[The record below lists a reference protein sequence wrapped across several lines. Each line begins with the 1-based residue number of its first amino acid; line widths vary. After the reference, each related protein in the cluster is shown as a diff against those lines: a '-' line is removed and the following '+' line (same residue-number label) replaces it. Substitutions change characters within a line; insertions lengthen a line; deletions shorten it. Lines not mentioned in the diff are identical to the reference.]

1 MTVKTLKLTVL
12 AKKYVSWNFK
22 TAPGFFEVLSWTGDG
37 TSSRT
42 ISHNLGSVPGM
53 IAVKNTTDTG
63 YSWAVWH
70 RNLSS
75 GKVLFLNSDNGEF
88 TQSYFPSQPTASN
101 FTVNNSGLVNINGDG
116 YVAYVFAHDDQSFG
130 TNSDEAIIKC
140 GSYTGNGQVSGTA
153 VNVGFEPQW
162 VMIKAI
168 SSGGSSASGNWIM
181 QNTMTGMAHDSSG
194 NGVTVGNGIS
204 ANTSSQESGFS
215 PNVIATATGFE
226 ALNNSSYTNGNG
238 VTYIYMAIRRPN
250 KPPEAGTDV
259 FDAQTSADDGGSGT
273 LTSTSVTAD
282 LTITGV
288 RSSGWDKW
296 VVTRLIGN
304 GGLLRTNQSSA
315 ETSYTQ
321 WSLDEQNG
329 FRHTAFFASNSI
341 VDYTFRR
348 AAGFFDIVAYQANN
362 NVAFNV
368 NHNLGVAPEL
378 VIIKARD
385 GANDWLVGAD
395 ALTGWGNYGLQL
407 NSAGQ
412 ENTSSNYFNGA
423 PTSTQIKLGTASDG
437 NYGTRVY
444 IAYLFSSLDNVSK
457 IGSYTGTGND
467 IDIDCGF
474 TNGARFVMVKRLDA
488 TGDWFVM
495 DTARGIGNGDDPY
508 ILLNSSAA
516 EVNNNSIIDPDSS
529 GFQITGDAPAGM
541 NASGGTYLYL
551 AIA

>member
-1 MTVKTLKLTVL
+1 ML
-12 AKKYVSWNFK
+12 
-22 TAPGFFEVLSWTGDG
+22 
-37 TSSRT
+37 
-42 ISHNLGSVPGM
+42 
-53 IAVKNTTDTG
+53 VKNTTDTG

-259 FDAQTSADDGGSGT
+259 FAIDNQGTGTMPPQYHSNFVVDMAFYVAFAEPAQYRDRES
-273 LTSTSVTAD
+273 
-282 LTITGV
+282 
-288 RSSGWDKW
+288 
-296 VVTRLIGN
+296 
-304 GGLLRTNQSSA
+304 
-315 ETSYTQ
+315 
-321 WSLDEQNG
+321 
-329 FRHTAFFASNSI
+329 FFAIN
-341 VDYTFRR
+341 
-348 AAGFFDIVAYQANN
+348 GQ
-362 NVAFNV
+362 
-368 NHNLGVAPEL
+368 
-378 VIIKARD
+378 KA
-385 GANDWLVGAD
+385 
-395 ALTGWGNYGLQL
+395 
-407 NSAGQ
+407 
-412 ENTSSNYFNGA
+412 TSF
-423 PTSTQIKLGTASDG
+423 
-437 NYGTRVY
+437 
-444 IAYLFSSLDNVSK
+444 
-457 IGSYTGTGND
+457 
-467 IDIDCGF
+467 
-474 TNGARFVMVKRLDA
+474 
-488 TGDWFVM
+488 
-495 DTARGIGNGDDPY
+495 
-508 ILLNSSAA
+508 
-516 EVNNNSIIDPDSS
+516 
-529 GFQITGDAPAGM
+529 
-541 NASGGTYLYL
+541 
-551 AIA
+551 